1 MVLNEESG
9 IYGKHLEV
17 GIKLNA
23 IASANVTLTIQ
34 VGNKVVFNPT
44 NCYEGRSVV
53 WYIILSVDWSFEH
66 TAILVNSVVG
76 VGYNAYELT
85 AIQINVVYV

>member
-53 WYIILSVDWSFEH
+53 WNFSLKINRSLKH
-66 TAILVNSVVG
+66 TTLLCDCVLG
-76 VGYNAYELT
+76 EGDY
-85 AIQINVVYV
+85 

>member
-9 IYGKHLEV
+9 VDGKHLEV
-17 GIKLNA
+17 RVKLNP

-44 NCYEGRSVV
+44 NCYEGSRVV
-53 WYIILSVDWSFEH
+53 WDFILSVDWPFKHPTLLGDCVLGERDYRNP
-66 TAILVNSVVG
+66 L
-76 VGYNAYELT
+76 
-85 AIQINVVYV
+85 

>member
-9 IYGKHLEV
+9 VDGEDLAV
-17 GIKLNA
+17 GVELNA
-23 IASANVTLTIQ
+23 IASSRITFASQ
-34 VGNKVVFNPT
+34 VSNKVVLNPA
-44 NCYEGRSVV
+44 NCYEGSGVV
-53 WYIILSVDWSFEH
+53 WYIILSVDWPLEH

-76 VGYNAYELT
+76 VRYNAYELT

>member
-1 MVLNEESG
+1 
-9 IYGKHLEV
+9 LEV
-17 GIKLNA
+17 RVKLNP

-44 NCYEGRSVV
+44 NCYEGSRVV
-53 WYIILSVDWSFEH
+53 WYFSLQVYWPLEH

-76 VGYNAYELT
+76 VRYNAYELT